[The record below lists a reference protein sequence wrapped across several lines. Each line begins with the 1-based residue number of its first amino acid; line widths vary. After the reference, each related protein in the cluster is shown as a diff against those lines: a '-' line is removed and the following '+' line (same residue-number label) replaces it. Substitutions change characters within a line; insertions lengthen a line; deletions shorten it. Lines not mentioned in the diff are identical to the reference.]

1 MSALPTSL
9 PTQMPT
15 LPTKTTLVDSRF
27 LLVGSFRR
35 LLAVM
40 LAIVGGFNDP
50 QKRCKSQLKNE

>member
-27 LLVGSFRR
+27 SLVGSFGR

-40 LAIVGGFNDP
+40 LAVFDVFNDP
-50 QKRCKSQLKNE
+50 QKR